1 MPTLNPGPGIEM
13 TQEQVIAVDD
23 LETDASQDV
32 YMKHLAS
39 VEFADAKIK
48 GAVDIDA
55 IVKITAIEKNKVT
68 FGARTISG
76 HDAIANLKTGIGAP
90 VQIIARGY

>member
-1 MPTLNPGPGIEM
+1 M
-13 TQEQVIAVDD
+13 TQEQVIAAAD
-23 LETDASQDV
+23 LETDGSQDV

-48 GAVDIDA
+48 GAVDGIVEIDA
-55 IVKITAIEKNKVT
+55 IDGNKVT
-68 FGARTISG
+68 ITGKVISSGAAMT
-76 HDAIANLKTGIGAP
+76 NLNTEIGKP